1 MKIDRSLHFRLFLA
15 DPDTTSGF
23 LPADE
28 LEPLLR
34 APLNEAARCANPSRF
49 AAAELAS
56 ALGRVLVSPV
66 QAGRGDEGEGCGI
79 LILDAGMGDAAEN
92 AEPNGDFAWRAS
104 PERVE
109 LHGASPVG
117 LLAAVYDFLGS
128 AGFSWVSPGP
138 KGERVPAELELARAS
153 SRRKAAPDGV
163 PIGATMILGHGSY
176 LERAEDY
183 LLFAARNGYRG
194 VFFHTTPEAIAF
206 GAAPIARY
214 DALRPRLLPLIAS
227 LGLEIQLGG
236 HGLSSLLPRR
246 LFRREPD
253 LFRMAGGERSK
264 DRNFCASNPRSLE
277 IVADNFTAFVRA
289 HPEVSVFH
297 FWPDDL
303 PGGGWCSCPACS
315 SLSPADQ
322 SLAAARA
329 LAKVL
334 ERERPGAR
342 LSFLAYHDT
351 EDSLEGKVAKVGV
364 AKVGT
369 KSEATEADPLPPNL
383 ELLWAPRKRS
393 WASGYGDPKSAL
405 NSISRGRYEAAARAF
420 ATNSHVAAGSRE
432 IARRGPAIFEYWED
446 AILFKASVPPLSRTM
461 SADLAYYAGLG
472 PTERPS
478 SIGILLTGPGL
489 PLAPRPNLW
498 LFPRLLAVACGGDVA
513 TGGAAARGGRG
524 GDASSELPMETV
536 RAEAL
541 KAWIRSAYGPAAEAM
556 GAYWEALEAAW
567 MIDLDL
573 ESGDTDI
580 FMPEPMTKAPF
591 QNPADWG
598 DPRKAS
604 PERLSAKRAR
614 SEELFGRLREAEAAL
629 SRAEEKTASAPGQA
643 ASKFAVAVK
652 DEAAS
657 YALASAI
664 LELDSARV
672 SAYDEAAHGSDEA
685 AADIALIARSILG
698 GLYRAARA
706 MPDRRGRRNL
716 RFLMF
721 LDYDLRLRSMAR
733 YKSSPIRRGLG
744 VAKDFL
750 ELAFRALGMLRLWE

>member
-1 MKIDRSLHFRLFLA
+1 MKIDRSLPFRLFLVA
-15 DPDTTSGF
+15 PDAASGF

-34 APLNEAARCANPSRF
+34 APLGKAARCAKPDRF
-49 AAAELAS
+49 AASELAS
-56 ALGRVLVSPV
+56 ALGRVLASPV
-66 QAGRGDEGEGCGI
+66 EAGRGDEGEGCGV
-79 LILDAGMGDAAEN
+79 LILDAGTGDTGEKAGSS
-92 AEPNGDFAWRAS
+92 PGFAWRAS

-109 LHGASPVG
+109 LHGDSPAG
-117 LLAAVYDFLGS
+117 LLAAVYDFLAS

-138 KGERVPAELELARAS
+138 EGERRPRELELSRAS
-153 SRRKAAPDGV
+153 GRRKAAPGEAS
-163 PIGATMILGHGSY
+163 IEATMILGHGSY

-183 LLFAARNGYRG
+183 LLFAARNGYRS
-194 VFFHTTPEAIAF
+194 VFFHTTSERIAF

-236 HGLSSLLPRR
+236 HGLSNLLPRR
-246 LFRREPD
+246 LFKREPD
-253 LFRMAGGERSK
+253 LFRMAGGERRK

-277 IVADNFTAFVRA
+277 IVADNFAAFVRA

-315 SLSPADQ
+315 GLSPAAQ
-322 SLAAARA
+322 SLVAARA
-329 LAKVL
+329 LARVL
-334 ERERPGAR
+334 ERERPDAR

-351 EDSLEGKVAKVGV
+351 EDSLEGGATKGEAIVA
-364 AKVGT
+364 
-369 KSEATEADPLPPNL
+369 EPLPPNL

-405 NSISRGRYEAAARAF
+405 NSASRGRYEAAARAF
-420 ATNSHVAAGSRE
+420 VTARHVATNGRGA
-432 IARRGPAIFEYWED
+432 ARRGPAIFEYWED
-446 AILFKASVPPLSRTM
+446 AILFKAFVPPLSRTM
-461 SADLAYYAGLG
+461 TADLAYYAGLG
-472 PTERPS
+472 PAERPS

-498 LFPRLLAVACGGDVA
+498 LFPRLLA
-513 TGGAAARGGRG
+513 AADG
-524 GDASSELPMETV
+524 GDASSEPRMEAA

-541 KAWIRSAYGPAAEAM
+541 EAWIRSAYGPAAEAM

-567 MIDLDL
+567 SIDLDL
-573 ESGDTDI
+573 ELGDTEL

-591 QNPADWG
+591 QSPADWG
-598 DPRKAS
+598 DPWKAS
-604 PERLSAKRAR
+604 PERLRAKRAR

-629 SRAEEKTASAPGQA
+629 SRAEEDAASAQGQKAPEFA
-643 ASKFAVAVK
+643 AAVE

-657 YALASAI
+657 YSLASSL

-685 AADIALIARSILG
+685 AADIALIARTILDR
-698 GLYRAARA
+698 LYRAARS

-721 LDYDLRLRSMAR
+721 LNYELRLRSMAR
-733 YKSSPIRRGLG
+733 YKSSPLRRGLG
-744 VAKDFL
+744 VTKDFL
-750 ELAFRALGMLRLWE
+750 ELVLRAAGMLRLWG